1 MNDMTVPKFPLSP
14 ELAPSAELPQA
25 FAAPMPAES
34 RVAYAADRPAYR
46 RLVMRG
52 AFLELVTAGFY
63 RFWLATD
70 MRRHLWSRTSVDGD
84 APEYIGT
91 AKQLLVGFLVA
102 MAILV
107 PIYVGYFLLG
117 LEAERL
123 QVFASIPLALLYYV
137 FLQFAIYRSRRY
149 RLTRTVWRGV
159 RFSMTGSGLN
169 YAWRVGLWTVLVFVS
184 LGFALPWRQAA
195 LERFKMRYTS
205 YGNLEGRFES
215 TGGGL
220 FKQGWW
226 LWLVSW
232 GLVALSV
239 VVIVLHDQQHGNT
252 EIGKLVGMLTLTFC
266 VQVLVAPFIY
276 ARYKSIEWRWWASGI
291 RFGELRF
298 SSDLR
303 PGAFAGLYWKVLGWS
318 VLLTLGLAIWLGA
331 TLGIGFAMIGGDGS
345 VEQKMLMLS
354 QHWGMMT
361 AAAVGYV
368 AFILGFWAVMRIY
381 LIHDVWQRVAA
392 SVTVHNLAAAGE
404 VAAQQGE
411 LAGAVGEGLA
421 GSLDVVGF

>member
-14 ELAPSAELPQA
+14 TLAPVELPQD
-25 FAAPMPAES
+25 FAAPKPAES
-34 RVAYAADRPAYR
+34 RVTFAEDRPAFR

-52 AFLELVTAGFY
+52 ALLEFVTAGFY

-70 MRRHLWSRTSVDGD
+70 MRRQLWSRTSVDGD

-91 AKQLLVGFLVA
+91 AKQLLVGFLIA

-123 QVFASIPLALLYYV
+123 QVFASIPLFLFYYV

-205 YGNLEGRFES
+205 YGNLEGRFDG

-226 LWLVSW
+226 LWLVGW
-232 GLVALSV
+232 GLVALPASAIARFSAGGDEGQFLSV
-239 VVIVLHDQQHGNT
+239 
-252 EIGKLVGMLTLTFC
+252 IGPAFF
-266 VQVLVAPFIY
+266 VQMVVAPFIY
-276 ARYKSIEWRWWASGI
+276 ARYKSIEWRWWVSGI
-291 RFGELRF
+291 RFGEVQF

-303 PGAFAGLYWKVLGWS
+303 PGAFVGLYWKVLGWS
-318 VLLTLGLAIWLGA
+318 LLLCLALAIWLGA
-331 TLGIGFAMIGGDGS
+331 TLGIGFAMIGGDGG
-345 VEQKMLMLS
+345 VEEKMLTLS
-354 QHWGMMT
+354 QHWGVMT
-361 AAAVGYV
+361 ASAAGYV

-381 LIHDVWQRVAA
+381 LIHDVWRRVAQ
-392 SVTVHNLAAAGE
+392 SVTVHNLAGAGE

-411 LAGAVGEGLA
+411 LTGAVGEGLA

>member
-1 MNDMTVPKFPLSP
+1 MNDMTVPKLP
-14 ELAPSAELPQA
+14 LAPQLVPVELPQA
-25 FAAPMPAES
+25 FAAPAPAES
-34 RVAYAADRPAYR
+34 RVAFAGDRPAYR
-46 RLVMRG
+46 RLVIRG
-52 AFLELVTAGFY
+52 AFLELITAGFY
-63 RFWLATD
+63 RFWLATE

-84 APEYIGT
+84 APEYVGT

-117 LEAERL
+117 LEAE
-123 QVFASIPLALLYYV
+123 QWQAFASLPLALFYYV

-149 RLTRTVWRGV
+149 RMTRTVWRGV

-226 LWLVSW
+226 LWLVGW
-232 GLVALSV
+232 GLVALPALAIARHFSGGDEEQFTAVIGPALSV
-239 VVIVLHDQQHGNT
+239 Q
-252 EIGKLVGMLTLTFC
+252 M
-266 VQVLVAPFIY
+266 LVAPFIY

-291 RFGELRF
+291 RFGDVQF

-303 PGAFAGLYWKVLGWS
+303 RDAFIGLYWAVIGWT
-318 VLLTLGLAIWLGA
+318 LLLLLALSIWMGA
-331 TLGIGFAMIGGDGS
+331 TLGIGFSLIGGDGS
-345 VEQKMLMLS
+345 VEQKMLTLS
-354 QHWGMMT
+354 QHWGVMT

-381 LIHDVWQRVAA
+381 LIHDVWQRVAQ
-392 SVTVHNLAAAGE
+392 SVTVHNLATAGE

>member
-1 MNDMTVPKFPLSP
+1 MNDMTVLKFPLSP
-14 ELAPSAELPQA
+14 ALAPVELPQA
-25 FAAPMPAES
+25 FAAPAPADT
-34 RVAYAADRPAYR
+34 RVTFAGDRPAYR

-84 APEYIGT
+84 APEYVGT

-123 QVFASIPLALLYYV
+123 QVFASIPLALFYYV

-205 YGNLEGRFES
+205 YGNLQGRFDG

-226 LWLVSW
+226 LWLVGW
-232 GLVALSV
+232 GLVALPGLAIVRHFSGDDEGVAAVIGLAFSV
-239 VVIVLHDQQHGNT
+239 Q
-252 EIGKLVGMLTLTFC
+252 M
-266 VQVLVAPFIY
+266 LVAPFIY

-291 RFGELRF
+291 RFGEVRF
-298 SSDLR
+298 TSDLR
-303 PGAFAGLYWKVLGWS
+303 PGAFAGLYWKVIGWS
-318 VLLTLGLAIWLGA
+318 ILMFIALAIWMGA

-345 VEQKMLMLS
+345 VDQKMLTLS
-354 QHWGMMT
+354 QHWGVMT

-381 LIHDVWQRVAA
+381 LIHDVWQRVAQ

-411 LAGAVGEGLA
+411 LTGAVGEGLA